1 MHFPAAN
8 IFHQAWHGGTA
19 LRRPCFGS
27 VLTGFG
33 LFAAFPP
40 LGWDWFGWV
49 ALLPLLALCNR
60 LPPAAAARQGLLAGA
75 VAWLLSLFW
84 LTRVSWAGWA
94 AVSLYCA
101 AYLAAFAAAA
111 AFMLRHW
118 RRSDAAPGY
127 ILPALGLAALW
138 VSLEFLRARLFTG
151 FPWNLLAVSQYSRP
165 GLLQAAAWGGVY
177 AVSFIMAGSA
187 ALLALCLAR
196 PPPRRRWWQP
206 VLVAGL
212 LAALLAGS
220 YAAAA
225 PFRRAPAGADTA
237 APEPRIALVQL
248 NIPQQL
254 KWDESWTAE
263 IYRRLEQVTGG
274 LLRDAAPDLVVWPE
288 TVMPDF
294 FRGSALAAAMLERL
308 LTNNIPIL
316 AGSMDWAER
325 DGRMHY
331 YNSSFL
337 LTEPGNLD
345 RFYAKR
351 HLVMFGE
358 YVPMERWLAFLRRL
372 TPVTDSFTP
381 GDDPTVFRLD
391 SGAALAPL
399 ICFEDILPGLARA
412 SVRNGGRLLVNQT
425 NDAWFDPLAGARQHM
440 AHCIFR
446 CIENRTPAVR
456 AANTGI
462 TCFID
467 SYGRMT
473 AALPPVGAHP
483 APPATIC
490 RAVRVPPADMPLT
503 FYTRHGDWFAWA
515 CLVYALAGLFGA
527 GRFFTRARNL
537 CCNCPVKG

>member
-1 MHFPAAN
+1 MHFPAKPYLPE
-8 IFHQAWHGGTA
+8 WRGGSA
-19 LRRPCFGS
+19 LRRPCLGS
-27 VLTGFG
+27 ALTGFL

-40 LGWDWFGWV
+40 LGWDWAGWT
-49 ALLPLLALCNR
+49 ALLPLLALCIH

-111 AFMLRHW
+111 AFLLRHW
-118 RRSDAAPGY
+118 RRPDTAPGY

-138 VSLEFLRARLFTG
+138 VALEFLRARLFTG
-151 FPWNLLAVSQYSRP
+151 FPWNLLAVSQYARP

-177 AVSFIMAGSA
+177 AVSFIMAGAA
-187 ALLALCLAR
+187 ALLALCLAH
-196 PPPRRRWWQP
+196 PPPRRRWWLP
-206 VLVAGL
+206 ALAAGL
-212 LAALLAGS
+212 LAGLLAGS

-225 PFRRAPAGADTA
+225 PYRGPASAQGPA
-237 APEPRIALVQL
+237 PRIALVQL

-254 KWDESWTAE
+254 KWDESWTEA
-263 IYRRLEQVTGG
+263 IYRKLEQATAD
-274 LLRDAAPDLVVWPE
+274 LLRQAAPDLVVWPE

-294 FRGSALAAAMLERL
+294 FRGSVLAADMLSRL
-308 LTNNIPIL
+308 LTNGVPIV

-325 DGRMHY
+325 DGGVQY

-337 LTEPGNLD
+337 LTAPGNLEK
-345 RFYAKR
+345 FYAKR
-351 HLVMFGE
+351 RLVMFGE
-358 YVPMERWLAFLRRL
+358 YVPLERWMAWLRRF

-381 GDDPTVFRLD
+381 GAEATVFRLAG
-391 SGAALAPL
+391 GAALAPL
-399 ICFEDILPGLARA
+399 ICFEDIMPALARA
-412 SVRNGGRLLVNQT
+412 SVRRGGRLLVNQT

-440 AHCIFR
+440 AHCVFR

-467 SYGRMT
+467 RYGRVMDE
-473 AALPPVGAHP
+473 LPPVGGHP
-483 APPATIC
+483 APPAAIC
-490 RAVRVPPADMPLT
+490 RRVAIPPADMPLT
-503 FYTRHGDWFAWA
+503 FYTRYGDWFAWG
-515 CLVYALAGLFGA
+515 CVCFTLASLA
-527 GRFFTRARNL
+527 AAWRRRA
-537 CCNCPVKG
+537 

>member
-1 MHFPAAN
+1 MSGAPQK
-8 IFHQAWHGGTA
+8 I
-19 LRRPCFGS
+19 LRRLSG
-27 VLTGFG
+27 VLSGLL

-40 LGWDWFGWV
+40 LAWNWAGWV
-49 ALLPLLALCNR
+49 ALLPLLAVCAR
-60 LPPAAAARQGLLAGA
+60 TPPAACARQGLLAGLT
-75 VAWLLSLFW
+75 AWFLSLFW
-84 LTRVSWAGWA
+84 LTRVSWAGWCM
-94 AVSLYCA
+94 VSLYCA
-101 AYLAAFAAAA
+101 LYLMAFAAGAA
-111 AFMLRHW
+111 ACF
-118 RRSDAAPGY
+118 RRWNAAGQ
-127 ILPALGLAALW
+127 GAAFFQPVIGIPTLW
-138 VSLEFLRARLFTG
+138 VALEFLRAHLFTG
-151 FPWNLLAVSQYSRP
+151 FPWNLLAVSQSDRP
-165 GLLQAAAWGGVY
+165 ALLQAAAWGGVY
-177 AVSFIMAGSA
+177 AVSFIMVASMT
-187 ALLALCLAR
+187 LVLVLMLAP
-196 PPPRRRWWQP
+196 PPPRRWWRP
-206 VLVAGL
+206 ALAGGIL
-212 LAALLAGS
+212 LAALGAA

-225 PFRRAPAGADTA
+225 PFRRPPAGADAA
-237 APEPRIALVQL
+237 APELRIALVQL

-263 IYRRLEQVTGG
+263 IYRRLEQVTVG

-325 DGRMHY
+325 AGRMHY

-345 RFYAKR
+345 QFYAKR

-358 YVPMERWLAFLRRL
+358 YVPLERWLAFLRRL

-381 GDDPTVFRLD
+381 GDAATVFRLD
-391 SGAALAPL
+391 NGAALAPL

-440 AHCIFR
+440 AHCVFR

-490 RAVRVPPADMPLT
+490 HTVRVPPADMPLT

-515 CLVYALAGLFGA
+515 CLVYALAGLLGA